1 MCRHLWPHLIQQL
14 LVAGLFEETGRL
26 RLELLKAVES
36 GSKRQMLLFR
46 QLQECLLEVR
56 EVGNRK
62 LEISAQMLD
71 TVSVRVGPGVWPR
84 VDP

>member
-1 MCRHLWPHLIQQL
+1 MSVYSHIQPPLIYCFH
-14 LVAGLFEETGRL
+14 VSGLFEETGRL
-26 RLELLKAVES
+26 RLELQKAVES

-71 TVSVRVGPGVWPR
+71 TVSQVGGSPGLTW
-84 VDP
+84 